1 MKIKKNISIRKIGN
15 EYFLILNDG
24 KNADYTR
31 VVSMNG
37 SAAFLLQQTANEEFT
52 IDQWAA
58 LLVEKYEIDYEQASV
73 DAEAL
78 AEKLC
83 RAGVVA

>member
-1 MKIKKNISIRKIGN
+1 
-15 EYFLILNDG
+15 
-24 KNADYTR
+24 
-31 VVSMNG
+31 
-37 SAAFLLQQTANEEFT
+37 
-52 IDQWAA
+52 
-58 LLVEKYEIDYEQASV
+58 VEKYEIDYEQASV